1 MALTQ
6 IIGSGI
12 SGITIPNFIT
22 EYDIFYQTLN
32 LGSNASSTTD
42 LTENLQRFDGNGF
55 EKIGTGM
62 SLSSGIFTF
71 PSTGK
76 YHVLAKAN
84 MQSRDG
90 ATTQCLF
97 KIAVTLNNS
106 SYTEIARAEGGSHA
120 ADATFTLLASTL
132 VDVTDT
138 SNVKVKF
145 QISTST
151 NAVRTL
157 GASNIFRTGFTFIKL
172 GNT

>member
-22 EYDIFYQTLN
+22 EYDIFHQTVN
-32 LGSNASSTTD
+32 LASNATSTTD
-42 LTENLQRFDGNGF
+42 LTENISRFAGDGF

-62 SLSSGIFTF
+62 SVSSGIFTF

-76 YHVLAKAN
+76 YLVHGKAA
-84 MQSRDG
+84 MQSRGG

-106 SYTEIARAEGGSHA
+106 SYTEIARGEGGSHA
-120 ADATFTLLASTL
+120 DDATFPLLANTL

-151 NAVRTL
+151 NACRTL
-157 GASNIFRTGFTFIKL
+157 GVSNVSRTCFMFMKL
-172 GNT
+172 GDT